1 MLLPWDKNVAYRCPC
16 RRKQKPRWIRK
27 FIWKWEMEKGLS
39 IFLKTLF
46 GLYFDTKEVDEL
58 LMNTI

>member
-1 MLLPWDKNVAYRCPC
+1 VLLPWDKNVAYQCPS
-16 RRKQKPRWIRK
+16 RRKQKPRWVRK
-27 FIWKWEMEKGLS
+27 FIWKREMEKGLS
-39 IFLKTLF
+39 NILITLF